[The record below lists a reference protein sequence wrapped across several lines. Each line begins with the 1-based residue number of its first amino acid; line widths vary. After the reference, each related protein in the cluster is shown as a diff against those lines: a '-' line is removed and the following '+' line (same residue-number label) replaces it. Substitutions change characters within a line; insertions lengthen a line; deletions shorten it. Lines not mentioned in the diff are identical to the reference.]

1 MSSSAQITD
10 SIYDA
15 LEELILDD
23 ITYID
28 SSAFSE
34 STTGTIVDS
43 MFKYI
48 DHLLMYRRPDT
59 QDFVILPLGTVP
71 QLFVYTPPDAPRGAS
86 G

>member
-1 MSSSAQITD
+1 MNSQIITD

-23 ITYID
+23 ISYID
-28 SSAFSE
+28 SAIFSE
-34 STTGTIVDS
+34 TTTGVLIDN

-48 DHLLMYRRPDT
+48 DHLLMHRRTETPDYIVYST
-59 QDFVILPLGTVP
+59 GTLP
-71 QLFVYTPPDAPRGAS
+71 QMYTYITNNNIPRGAY